1 MQCAPVDFGF
11 LEARDLARGSGGGE
25 GARERHE
32 ELLADSERAGG
43 ARRAGRRPAGE
54 ANVEDG
60 VRGEGVPDRDGHL
73 LCFFWQGP
81 VYALRGVR
89 RHISAFSVGVVSGG
103 GMRGLTG
110 PKTGN
115 LIGNGI

>member
-60 VRGEGVPDRDGHL
+60 VRGEGVPDGDGHL
-73 LCFFWQGP
+73 LCFFWRRP
-81 VYALRGVR
+81 CLRASGVR
-89 RHISAFSVGVVSGG
+89 RDISAFSVGGT
-103 GMRGLTG
+103 RGLTG
-110 PKTGN
+110 RAD
-115 LIGNGI
+115 